1 MVRTLALAAL
11 VTLFGAGASQA
22 QYQDSAPP
30 PEGYDEELLGP
41 YEQQQY
47 DDDQPYDDRYSDDRY
62 SDHGYSRP
70 DVDVGIFANLSNG
83 SWFMSANFGWVW
95 RPYAATSWRPYTNG
109 RWVWTSYGWT
119 WVSYE
124 PFGWATYHYG
134 YWNCDAALGWV
145 WIPGYEWSACRV
157 QWAYYDNYVA
167 WAPMY
172 PPGYSCPRPF
182 TTAGFNIWF
191 TIGASHFCDPYP
203 TRYCVTSYD
212 NVYTQRVAYKSPG
225 RTYVQQYTRTPIRE
239 SSVSFKH
246 TKAVRGSNGFSATHS
261 QSQFKAKGYSR
272 NTQPYVQNSR
282 PNVQSKQKYNTGSQ
296 MTRDSRTFA
305 RNEQPQRAKQKYNTG
320 SQVTRDSRT
329 FARNEQPQ
337 RAKQQFKKSSSQRNY
352 VDARAMQQR
361 QREPGVTRQYQ
372 QREVKRSLTRE
383 ATRSVFESHQKSVAR
398 STGRSSH
405 VTRDVAST
413 HEAQRSVTKGNSKQ
427 SRGDVAKMKGGN
439 GRGSGKH

>member
-1 MVRTLALAAL
+1 MVRTLALAAF

-22 QYQDSAPP
+22 QYRDSAPADEQNQSP
-30 PEGYDEELLGP
+30 QYQNETAPEGYDEELLGP
-41 YEQQQY
+41 YQDQQY
-47 DDDQPYDDRYSDDRY
+47 NDDRQYDDRY

-70 DVDVGIFANLSNG
+70 DVDVGIFANLSDG
-83 SWFMSANFGWVW
+83 RWFMTANFGWVW

-134 YWNCDAALGWV
+134 YWNCDSALGWV
-145 WIPGYEWSACRV
+145 WIPGNEWSACRV

-212 NVYTQRVAYKSPG
+212 NVYTQRVAYKSPA

-239 SSVSFKH
+239 SSVTFKH
-246 TKAVRGSNGFSATHS
+246 TKAVRSTNGFGATTRS
-261 QSQFKAKGYSR
+261 QTVFKSKSSKSYS
-272 NTQPYVQNSR
+272 QPYVQNSR
-282 PNVQSKQKYNTGSQ
+282 PKVQSKQKFNSKP
-296 MTRDSRTFA
+296 MVRDSRTFA
-305 RNEQPQRAKQKYNTG
+305 QSSPQRQT
-320 SQVTRDSRT
+320 
-329 FARNEQPQ
+329 
-337 RAKQQFKKSSSQRNY
+337 KQQFKSSPQRKTF
-352 VDARAMQQR
+352 DTRAMQQR
-361 QREPGVTRQYQ
+361 SPEPGYTRQYQ
-372 QREVKRSLTRE
+372 PREAKRSVSREAIRPRFETHQRDVVRSTSRASQITREV
-383 ATRSVFESHQKSVAR
+383 
-398 STGRSSH
+398 
-405 VTRDVAST
+405 
-413 HEAQRSVTKGNSKQ
+413 QRSATHGNSKQ
-427 SRGDVAKMKGGN
+427 SRGDVVKMKGGN
-439 GRGSGKH
+439 GRGAGKH

>member
-47 DDDQPYDDRYSDDRY
+47 DGDQQYDDRYSDDRY
-62 SDHGYSRP
+62 GDHGYSRP

-134 YWNCDAALGWV
+134 YWNCDSALGWV

-172 PPGYSCPRPF
+172 PPGYACPRPF

-203 TRYCVTSYD
+203 ARYCVTSYD

-225 RTYVQQYTRTPIRE
+225 RTYVQQYTSAPIRE

-246 TKAVRGSNGFSATHS
+246 TKAVRGGGAMTGTPSKTV
-261 QSQFKAKGYSR
+261 FKSKPSTRYS
-272 NTQPYVQNSR
+272 QPYVQNSR
-282 PNVQSKQKYNTGSQ
+282 PNVQSKQKYNSGSQ
-296 MTRDSRTFA
+296 L
-305 RNEQPQRAKQKYNTG
+305 
-320 SQVTRDSRT
+320 TRDSRT

-337 RAKQQFKKSSSQRNY
+337 RAKQQFKKSSSQRSY

-383 ATRSVFESHQKSVAR
+383 ATRTVFETHQKSVAR

-413 HEAQRSVTKGNSKQ
+413 HESNRSVTKGNSKQ

>member
-1 MVRTLALAAL
+1 
-11 VTLFGAGASQA
+11 
-22 QYQDSAPP
+22 
-30 PEGYDEELLGP
+30 
-41 YEQQQY
+41 
-47 DDDQPYDDRYSDDRY
+47 
-62 SDHGYSRP
+62 
-70 DVDVGIFANLSNG
+70 
-83 SWFMSANFGWVW
+83 
-95 RPYAATSWRPYTNG
+95 
-109 RWVWTSYGWT
+109 
-119 WVSYE
+119 
-124 PFGWATYHYG
+124 
-134 YWNCDAALGWV
+134 
-145 WIPGYEWSACRV
+145 
-157 QWAYYDNYVA
+157 
-167 WAPMY
+167 
-172 PPGYSCPRPF
+172 
-182 TTAGFNIWF
+182 
-191 TIGASHFCDPYP
+191 
-203 TRYCVTSYD
+203 
-212 NVYTQRVAYKSPG
+212 VYTQRVAYKSPG

-261 QSQFKAKGYSR
+261 QSQFKSKGYSR

-282 PNVQSKQKYNTGSQ
+282 PNVQSKQKYNSGSQ
-296 MTRDSRTFA
+296 L
-305 RNEQPQRAKQKYNTG
+305 
-320 SQVTRDSRT
+320 TRDSRT

-383 ATRSVFESHQKSVAR
+383 ATRSVFETHQKSVAR